1 MREEENAPLSYEKK
15 RAYPIDISD
24 VPADSPAFAGTDVP
38 VEYLFRYWD
47 RRFALSSFL
56 SDFPKVSSTQALA
69 ALRKRAE
76 SYMPLDSTDG
86 LMGGMP
92 VFRGTRVPV
101 EYLFNLLRHGSNI
114 EEFLSQYTTVE
125 REDSLRVLE
134 IASEFV
140 EIATYENTLRGK
152 YAGPVSAPFP
162 QL

>member
-1 MREEENAPLSYEKK
+1 MRHSVMRRK

-24 VPADSPAFAGTDVP
+24 VPADSSTFEVTDVP
-38 VEYLFRYWD
+38 VGYLFRYWD

-56 SDFPKVSSTQALA
+56 SDFPEVSPTQALE

-76 SYMPLDSTDG
+76 SDLPLDSTDG

-92 VFRGTRVPV
+92 VFRCTRVPV

-114 EEFLSQYTTVE
+114 EEFLSQYTAVE
-125 REDSLRVLE
+125 KEDALRVLE

-140 EIATYENTLRGK
+140 EIATYENTPG
-152 YAGPVSAPFP
+152 
-162 QL
+162 